1 MAERR
6 RPFLIRP
13 IETVIPNAE
22 HVHTAPNLEQLAAEL
37 TAAGIAHRGLSWND
51 VTQQVVTHDLKGERV
66 ALPDEAAA
74 VIAAHE
80 PAHPQRGATLA
91 ELAAGAKS
99 FEELQALMVAAF
111 ERMGV

>member
-13 IETVIPNAE
+13 IETVVPNAE

-37 TAAGIAHRGLSWND
+37 TAAGIAHRGLSWD
-51 VTQQVVTHDLKGERV
+51 DGTQQVVTHNLKGERV
-66 ALPDEAAA
+66 TLSDEAAA

-80 PAHPQRGATLA
+80 PSQPSRAPTLA
-91 ELAAGAKS
+91 ELASEAKS
-99 FEELQALMVAAF
+99 FEELKVLMVAAF